1 MVKEDM
7 VYIYKENAIQ
17 PQKRLES
24 CHLWQLDG
32 SWGPYAKSKEEERER
47 QIPYDLTYMWNLK
60 NKTKKK
66 QNIKFIGTKKW
77 LPEGRGLGMD
87 EMGEK
92 VKR

>member
-47 QIPYDLTYMWNLK
+47 QISYDITYMWNL
-60 NKTKKK
+60 NKGYKCTYL
-66 QNIKFIGTKKW
+66 QNRNRVTDVENKLMITSG
-77 LPEGRGLGMD
+77 
-87 EMGEK
+87 
-92 VKR
+92 